1 MKRNKLFFNY
11 FVLVW
16 VIFGLLIY
24 VWELSSII
32 YNKQYDEFFTYQR
45 LKTTFLPLLI
55 IVLYIVT
62 FLKKIKTKNLIKK

>member
-16 VIFGLLIY
+16 VIFGLIIY
-24 VWELSSII
+24 IWELSYII
-32 YNKQYDEFFTYQR
+32 YNKEYSELFTYKS
-45 LKTTFLPLLI
+45 LKTTFLPLSI

-62 FLKKIKTKNLIKK
+62 FLKKNKNEESN

>member
-24 VWELSSII
+24 VWELSSLI
-32 YNKQYDEFFTYQR
+32 YNKQYDEFFTYRR
-45 LKTTFLPLLI
+45 LKTTFLPLSI

-62 FLKKIKTKNLIKK
+62 FLKKNKNEESN

>member
-24 VWELSSII
+24 VWELSSLI

-45 LKTTFLPLLI
+45 LKTTFLPLSI

-62 FLKKIKTKNLIKK
+62 FFKKNKNEESN